1 MMTLEACNQLPPAVQ
16 EMAMQISE
24 FPELI
29 MGPICAEE
37 ISNGDFFNHS
47 CDPNAGLRGDVRLIA
62 LKDIAVGDAITF
74 DYATC
79 VTERDWKM
87 KCFCGEANCRQQVT
101 GNDWMV
107 RKLQRK
113 YAGHWMSFIQEKID
127 AQSALHK
134 AL

>member
-1 MMTLEACNQLPPAVQ
+1 MTLESCNQLPPVVQ

-24 FPELI
+24 FPQLV
-29 MGPICAEE
+29 MGPMCSEE

-47 CDPNAGLRGDVRLIA
+47 WDPNAGLRSDVRLVA
-62 LKDIAVGDAITF
+62 LQDIAVGEAITF

-79 VTERDWKM
+79 VTESDWKM
-87 KCFCGEANCRQQVT
+87 KCLCAVANCRQQVT

-107 RKLQRK
+107 QKLQRK
-113 YAGHWMSFIQEKID
+113 YSGHWMSFIQEKID

-134 AL
+134 PP